1 MMSGI
6 IFGIL
11 IMYSALIVSLL
22 YGFWK
27 VPTIKLLSSKPVT
40 HFSVIIPFRDEA
52 QRLPLL
58 LSSIKQLQYPNAKVT
73 FWFVDDASEDDS
85 CQIIENFSKENLA
98 INITILKNKR
108 VSNSPKK
115 DAIRTAISHIQ
126 SDWIVT
132 TDADCNLPPNWLQC
146 FDQEIVLKQ
155 PKMIAAPVT
164 YKDEKSF
171 FSYFQLLD
179 FLSLQGTTIGSFGL
193 HIPFMCNGANLAYQ
207 KKAFLAVQG
216 FAGNDTI
223 ASGDDVFLLEKFV
236 EKWPKK
242 VIYLKSK
249 EALVQTFSVTA
260 FQELISQRVRWASKS
275 ANYNLLSG
283 KLIGVLVILM
293 NLICCISPFLLL
305 LTTISWHL
313 ILFLWLIKLSIDGV
327 LLFQTLQFTQQKF
340 RLTHVLFSSVLY
352 PFFTVFI
359 FLKSIFSS
367 YTWKNRVF
375 KMYL

>member
-1 MMSGI
+1 MISGI
-6 IFGIL
+6 IYSI
-11 IMYSALIVSLL
+11 IVAYSALIASLL

-40 HFSVIIPFRDEA
+40 NFSVIIPFRDET
-52 QRLPLL
+52 QHLPTLL
-58 LSSIKQLQYPNAKVT
+58 TSIKRLHYPTARVS

-85 CQIIENFSKENLA
+85 YQVIENFSEKNPT
-98 INITILKNKR
+98 ININILKNKR

-115 DAIRTAISHIQ
+115 DAIRTAIKQLQ
-126 SDWIVT
+126 SDWIIT
-132 TDADCNLPPNWLQC
+132 ADADCILPPNWLHL
-146 FDQEIVLKQ
+146 FNQEIVLKQ

-164 YKDEKSF
+164 YKEEKSF

-193 HIPFMCNGANLAYQ
+193 QIPFMCNGANLAYQ

-236 EKWPKK
+236 QKWPKR
-242 VIYLKSK
+242 VVYLKSR
-249 EALVQTFSVTA
+249 EAIVQTFSEAT
-260 FQELISQRVRWASKS
+260 FQDLISQRIRWASKS
-275 ANYNLLSG
+275 ANYSLLSG

-305 LTTISWHL
+305 FASISWQSML
-313 ILFLWLIKLSIDGV
+313 LLWLSKLIIDGV

-359 FLKSIFSS
+359 FLKSLFTS
-367 YTWKNRVF
+367 YTWKDRAF
-375 KMYL
+375 KA

>member
-6 IFGIL
+6 IFGIV
-11 IMYSALIVSLL
+11 IIYSVLIVSLL
-22 YGFWK
+22 YGFRK
-27 VPTIKLLSSKPVT
+27 VPTIKLQSSKPVI

-52 QRLPLL
+52 PRLPMLL
-58 LSSIKQLQYPNAKVT
+58 NSIKQLQYPNAKVS
-73 FWFVDDASEDDS
+73 FWFVDDDSQDDS
-85 CQIIENFSKENLA
+85 CQLIENFSKENSS

-115 DAIRTAISHIQ
+115 DAIRTAISQLQ

-132 TDADCNLPPNWLQC
+132 TDADCILPPNWLQC
-146 FDQEIVLKQ
+146 FNQEIVLKQ

-193 HIPFMCNGANLAYQ
+193 RIPFMCNGANLAYQ

-236 EKWPKK
+236 QKWPKK

-249 EALVQTFSVTA
+249 EALVETFSMATL
-260 FQELISQRVRWASKS
+260 QELISQRIRWASKS
-275 ANYNLLSG
+275 ANYNLRSG
-283 KLIGVLVILM
+283 KLIGIVVILM
-293 NLICCISPFLLL
+293 NLICCIAPFLLL
-305 LTTISWHL
+305 FTDISWQL
-313 ILFLWLIKLSIDGV
+313 ILFLWLSKVLVDSV

-340 RLTHVLFSSVLY
+340 RCAYVLFSGILY
-352 PFFTVFI
+352 PFFTVFV
-359 FLKSIFSS
+359 FLTSFFSG
-367 YTWKNRVF
+367 YIWKNRAF
-375 KMYL
+375 KM